1 MTYLLVSHDADV
13 IAHMSD
19 RAALMENGELTQH
32 YDRDALSKGIHR
44 ID

>member
-19 RAALMENGELTQH
+19 RAALMSEEKFS
-32 YDRDALSKGIHR
+32 DF
-44 ID
+44 